1 MNCKRCKQGPIE
13 YLYRQ
18 GWEDIYYCIVCN
30 LGHKVDL
37 RKQLELIDHDLR
49 LREEYGT

>member
-1 MNCKRCKQGPIE
+1 MKCKRCKQGPIE

-18 GWEDIYYCIVCN
+18 GWEDIYYCMVCM
-30 LGHKVDL
+30 LGHTVDL

-49 LREEYGT
+49 QQEEYGQ